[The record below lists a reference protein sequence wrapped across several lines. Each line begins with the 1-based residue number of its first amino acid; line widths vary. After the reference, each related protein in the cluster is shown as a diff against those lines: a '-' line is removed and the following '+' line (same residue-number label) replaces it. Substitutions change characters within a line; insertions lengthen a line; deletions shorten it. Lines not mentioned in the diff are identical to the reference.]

1 MMRDYLLM
9 RLYSSLASWG
19 EMAAGEKR
27 HTATHPSRSALL
39 GLLGAALGIER
50 SDDASQE
57 ALNNG
62 YRFGIFMQAM
72 GSLLRDYHTIHFAEA
87 LRKEVFYTR
96 RHELYAKKSKTSISE
111 REYRC
116 DSVAIV
122 AVEALPSAPKTLD
135 YLEHALKNPHFVLY
149 LGRKSC
155 PLAEPLLPQKIQAHN
170 LKEAFEKA
178 KFPSLLGLS
187 KKNPYED
194 WPSAMDCAVFGL
206 KNTQYYWEDG
216 MEAGMDA
223 HFVQRRNDQP
233 LSRKRWQFASRKEY
247 VALQNNV
254 E

>member
-1 MMRDYLLM
+1 MRDYLLM
-9 RLYSSLASWG
+9 RLYSPLASWG

-62 YRFGIFMQAM
+62 YRFGIFMQAI
-72 GSLLRDYHTIHFAEA
+72 GAPLQDYHTINFFKNEPT
-87 LRKEVFYTR
+87 LRRGKELCFKEDEKSFVTR
-96 RHELYAKKSKTSISE
+96 

-187 KKNPYED
+187 KKNPHED

-233 LSRKRWQFASRKEY
+233 LSRQRWQFASRKEY
-247 VALQNNV
+247 VALQNNMEQV
-254 E
+254 